1 LLHSV
6 MLKMCNIGLISQH
19 LMAFLMHISLK
30 FWSSAA
36 AITHLILAHRWLAKH
51 GHEWLVIL
59 YCHIRI
65 SVEVLRRIMESL
77 SNESQLMGVSLVVM
91 LENQT

>member
-1 LLHSV
+1 
-6 MLKMCNIGLISQH
+6 
-19 LMAFLMHISLK
+19 MAFLMHISLK
-30 FWSSAA
+30 YWSSAA
-36 AITHLILAHRWLAKH
+36 AITHLILAHRWLVKH